1 MHSNSVRGSTKES
14 RPTGLVLDTRSAP
27 YPSPPRT
34 SYASPPAAA
43 FPHEHYHE
51 SGVAAAPI
59 PWSPPTQSIP
69 SSPDSFVMPQPS
81 PVSPLEFDYSNHY
94 RDDSAS
100 DTSSTSSIGS
110 LSREASLRD
119 DSTRGLGNHSARTVA
134 INIAW
139 HEPPVATPTS
149 MYALPIPAFHSDLYI
164 PSGVVGYEP
173 QPAVSHSSELLHS
186 WRPIIEEAQ
195 LLTVAAPCSE
205 RAYASA
211 GPGVD
216 CHTPPTSSYFA
227 GPMYHH

>member
-1 MHSNSVRGSTKES
+1 MHSNSVRGATKES

-34 SYASPPAAA
+34 SYTSPPAAA
-43 FPHEHYHE
+43 FPHEHYYE
-51 SGVAAAPI
+51 SGAAAAPI

-173 QPAVSHSSELLHS
+173 QPVQAHSSELLHS
-186 WRPIIEEAQ
+186 WRPIIEEARM
-195 LLTVAAPCSE
+195 LTVAAPCPE

>member
-1 MHSNSVRGSTKES
+1 MHSNSVRGAAKES

-27 YPSPPRT
+27 YPSPPRASYPSPHT
-34 SYASPPAAA
+34 SV
-43 FPHEHYHE
+43 FTHEHYYE

-59 PWSPPTQSIP
+59 TWSPPTQSIP

-119 DSTRGLGNHSARTVA
+119 DSARALSSHSARTVA

-139 HEPPVATPTS
+139 HEPRVAAPSS
-149 MYALPIPAFHSDLYI
+149 MYTLPIPALHPDLYN
-164 PSGVVGYEP
+164 PSGAATYEAQLAP
-173 QPAVSHSSELLHS
+173 HSSELLHS
-186 WRPIIEEAQ
+186 WRPIIEEARM
-195 LLTVAAPCSE
+195 LTGAAPCPE

-211 GPGVD
+211 VPGID
-216 CHTPPTSSYFA
+216 CHTPPTSAYFA